1 MEAATLIIAVFGA
14 VIGAASLGWGVASY
28 TLSGGRVK
36 NELLGGWVGAALVSG
51 PLTASLAQPDA
62 TFHEPVLAVRARNL
76 GRLPVVVE
84 GWYVRMDQI
93 NLGHVQHAANPAIP
107 FTLARGESETWVVP
121 LAEVMAAAEAA
132 SNAGFGSRS
141 FERSSG
147 WAPASP
153 DPANRLGYGP
163 QSRRTF
169 RLTVEV
175 HDRGPLPAILRDA
188 ADRIE
193 ATPPD
198 RKVSRST
205 SDTGGLVG
213 SSCSWMTTRC
223 DSR

>member
-1 MEAATLIIAVFGA
+1 
-14 VIGAASLGWGVASY
+14 
-28 TLSGGRVK
+28 
-36 NELLGGWVGAALVSG
+36 
-51 PLTASLAQPDA
+51 
-62 TFHEPVLAVRARNL
+62 
-76 GRLPVVVE
+76 
-84 GWYVRMDQI
+84 
-93 NLGHVQHAANPAIP
+93 
-107 FTLARGESETWVVP
+107 VP

-132 SNAGFGSRS
+132 SNAGIRFEELRAIVSLGSGKSRS
-141 FERSSG
+141 SQPSRVRTSELPDRFFLT
-147 WAPASP
+147 PALVRTSV
-153 DPANRLGYGP
+153 RGVG
-163 QSRRTF
+163 TF